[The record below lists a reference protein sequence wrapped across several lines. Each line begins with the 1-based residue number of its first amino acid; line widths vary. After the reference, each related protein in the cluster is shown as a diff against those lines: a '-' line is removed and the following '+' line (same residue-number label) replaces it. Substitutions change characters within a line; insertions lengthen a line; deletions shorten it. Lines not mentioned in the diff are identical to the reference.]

1 MLRLIISSDNAITK
15 AVTILMIQKMVEDR
29 VVLKKKLQ
37 DLEREWEEV
46 CWVSVE
52 RQECLEQ
59 AYRHTGQFHS
69 HLGPLRSW
77 MAVLPMLDDSEPV
90 HDDIDTTDD
99 LMS

>member
-1 MLRLIISSDNAITK
+1 MRLIISSDNAITK
-15 AVTILMIQKMVEDR
+15 AVTILMMQKMVEDR
-29 VVLKKKLQ
+29 VVLRKKLQ
-37 DLEREWEEV
+37 DSEREWEEV

-59 AYRHTGQFHS
+59 AYRHTGQFCS
-69 HLGPLRSW
+69 LGPLRSW
-77 MAVLPMLDDSEPV
+77 MAEVLPMLDDSEPV